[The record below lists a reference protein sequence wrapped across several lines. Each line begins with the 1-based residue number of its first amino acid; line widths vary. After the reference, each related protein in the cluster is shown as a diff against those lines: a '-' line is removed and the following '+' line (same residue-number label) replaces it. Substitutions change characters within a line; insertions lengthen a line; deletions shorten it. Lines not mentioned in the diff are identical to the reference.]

1 MRFTPNEAT
10 LTLGRED
17 LGARDES
24 TVHIDV
30 PREVSARARVNFDW
44 MQGGA

>member
-10 LTLGRED
+10 FTLGRED

-24 TVHIDV
+24 TVHIDF
-30 PREVSARARVNFDW
+30 PREVSVRARVNFDW

>member
-10 LTLGRED
+10 FTLGRED

-24 TVHIDV
+24 TVPTDV
-30 PREVSARARVNFDW
+30 PRE
-44 MQGGA
+44 GKY